1 MVSPAYGTDGEKGP
15 YDIILFDGS
24 STYYIAKVEEID
36 SSTESFMDK
45 VLIAELLLANN
56 KELIAEYD
64 VLSHYLEDVDITVY
78 DEQVKEDFNY

>member
-1 MVSPAYGTDGEKGP
+1 
-15 YDIILFDGS
+15 
-24 STYYIAKVEEID
+24 
-36 SSTESFMDK
+36 MDK